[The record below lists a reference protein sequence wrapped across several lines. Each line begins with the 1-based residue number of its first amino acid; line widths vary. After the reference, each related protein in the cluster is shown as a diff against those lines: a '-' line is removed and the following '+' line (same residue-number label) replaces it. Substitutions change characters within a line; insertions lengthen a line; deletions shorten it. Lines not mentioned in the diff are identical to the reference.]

1 MSSKSINL
9 SREAKLRTELA
20 TVLGKTA
27 KVHVQGE
34 EVRVA
39 DVLDVLDVQLANAR
53 ATAEANAVYR
63 RVAVAEREYRAQK
76 REMLSGVYAALVA
89 TLSSEQLAQ
98 LGLVPKKKARAL
110 TAAERTLATAKL
122 RVTRKSNGTRGKK
135 QRHEAEVSAGLAA
148 VYGSPPPDKPGGGAA
163 PPPAG

>member
-1 MSSKSINL
+1 MSSKSINI

-20 TVLGKTA
+20 AVLGKTA

-39 DVLDVLDVQLANAR
+39 DVLDVLDVQLANAS
-53 ATAEANAVYR
+53 ATAEAKAATRRAV
-63 RVAVAEREYRAQK
+63 AAEREYRAEK

-89 TLSSEQLAQ
+89 TLSAEQLAQ

-110 TAAERTLATAKL
+110 TAEERTLATAKL
-122 RVTRKSNGTRGKK
+122 RVTRKTKGTRGKK
-135 QRHEAEVSAGLAA
+135 QRHAAEVSAGIAA
-148 VYGSPPPDKPGGGAA
+148 AYAPAPPDKSGNGGA
-163 PPPAG
+163 PPAAR